1 VIDVDEAAIE
11 RAAAGL
17 RLRMPRAA
25 NRGKVGEVRAS
36 SVGSSMELHDFR
48 QYQPGDDVR
57 HVDWNAVARTG
68 EVVIR
73 VRREEV
79 SPRLEVVLDASK
91 SMAVSDE
98 KAARATEV
106 AMWTLLLGQ
115 RAGLDVAAITAGA
128 AGAKATGSSARAA
141 LRNVEMNGTAGFDE
155 ALRRAPPLRAC
166 GLRIVVSDLLFEA
179 AAGTLV
185 ERLARGASQLFL
197 IQVLDAEDLDPSG
210 GTGARLVDAE
220 SGEFLDR
227 ILVADVLGGYLKR
240 FETHQRMWRD
250 AARRVGAVLVTV
262 PADEGIVA
270 HARGAL
276 APLTEVA

>member
-1 VIDVDEAAIE
+1 VIPFDEAAVE

-25 NRGKVGEVRAS
+25 HRGKVGEVRAS

-48 QYQPGDDVR
+48 LYQPGDDVR

-68 EVVIR
+68 EVVLR

-98 KAARATEV
+98 KAARSLEV
-106 AMWTLLLGQ
+106 AMWTSVLGQ
-115 RAGLDVAAITAGA
+115 RAGLEVATITAGA
-128 AGAKATGSSARAA
+128 TASKAAGANARAA
-141 LRNVEMNGTAGFDE
+141 LRAVEMSGTAGFDE
-155 ALRRAPPLRAC
+155 ALRRAPPLLPC
-166 GLRIVVSDLLFEA
+166 GVRVVVSDLLFEA
-179 AAGTLV
+179 VADALV
-185 ERLARGASQLFL
+185 ERLARGSSQLFL
-197 IQVLDAEDLDPSG
+197 IQVLDVEDLEPTG
-210 GTGARLVDAE
+210 GSGARLVDAE

-227 ILVADVLGGYLKR
+227 ILLGDVLAGYKKK

-250 AARRVGAVLVTV
+250 AAQRVGAVLVTAS
-262 PADEGIVA
+262 ADLDVVS